1 MKKLLLF
8 LGLIGAVL
16 AAPTTVQNNLVIQ
29 KDGTAQ
35 SGVLAGNG
43 AGVATATAT
52 GAQISTALDLIG
64 ATRGSVLY
72 RGAAGWSILA
82 PGTSGYVL
90 TSAGAGADPAWSPEG
105 STGTVTSFSAGNLSP
120 LFTTNVATPTSTP
133 ALTFSLSNAAQN
145 TVLAGPATGGAGA
158 PTYRALVAA
167 DVPAVNLASSANG
180 GVTGNLPVS
189 NLNSGTSASSSTFWR
204 GDGNW
209 AIPSGSSSV
218 AITDDTTTNATMYPT
233 WVTAS
238 TGNLPIKVSSSKFT
252 FNPSTSIIGLAD
264 GGGISPATSAG
275 KVYLAT
281 NSYFTSGVSDRLL
294 KMTGDWSVIAPTVE
308 LSSTNDASFF
318 NWQISAGLPRFVLA
332 KGALSVTQRFDMGFM
347 SSALSTDNF
356 AIRNATQLVN
366 SLEVEGAANG
376 NVYLRPTGTGIVSI
390 PSSAT
395 LGGNLTFGTSA
406 SVLNG
411 TTGSIGL
418 TATGTNQTIT
428 LTPTGT
434 GRVQIGSTSTGSST
448 SPALAIGSSAVGFYA
463 NSADNLRGVINGKE
477 IINFQHNNGTGEILL
492 ARPGTTALTGF
503 LGGHSFASNAINGM
517 SIAYTGGSQSAI
529 DLLSGQIDIYP
540 GSVANGVKLSISNA
554 GSLSL
559 GVTASS
565 LAAWNTTGIALRSL
579 SQTYTDSS
587 TAGSGTATNA
597 VIHSFAAP
605 TLAATNASVTTTNAA
620 NVYIGGDVIQGTNQ
634 TLTNSY
640 GLWNVGKTRLDN
652 NIIAGTGLTSAGLI
666 QVGSNFFSAS
676 PLGVIQGT
684 GTWAL
689 DGAAFAPTIYAQRGN
704 TSYASPTGIV
714 SGNGLF
720 TLSIGGHNGTAFVT
734 GKASIVADATETW
747 GTGATGT
754 RWAINT
760 TPTGSATTANTLF
773 IAGGANATITGGAG
787 NMTITA
793 GTGNSR
799 TLTLQTTTSG
809 GTATNAVVFGATQ
822 SATFNGPIIQKVS
835 ALTYASPTSV
845 DVTLGNVYTVTTVN
859 ATGSV
864 TFNASAGGTSGQSM
878 TIIITNDATSAK
890 TITFGTNFVANG
902 TLTPSG
908 AGKVAT
914 IQFISNGTNFYEVSR
929 TVLP

>member
-133 ALTFSLSNAAQN
+133 VLTFSLSNAAQN

-167 DVPAVNLASSANG
+167 DVPAANLASSANG
-180 GVTGNLPVS
+180 GVTGNLPVT

-294 KMTGDWSVIAPTVE
+294 KITGDWSVNAPTVE

-356 AIRNATQLVN
+356 AIRNATQSVN

-418 TATGTNQTIT
+418 TATGTNQNIT
-428 LTPTGT
+428 LTPSGT
-434 GRVQIGSTSTGSST
+434 GQISTTGRISQTSTQSGISQTGISSVVTTQGTTGSLTIAGANFDSRLDASSGSGSDVIGAASAARNINAATANSLVGNRSIVIIGASGGNVTAGYGYVARAPSVSGSGVLSTAYGFYSEKQKQAGVTTGYAFYNSDSADLNFFAGRTQIGSSSVTNLLVGTSTDSSNGAIQLATHTT
-448 SPALAIGSSAVGFYA
+448 SAGGIGFGTDVALFRSG
-463 NSADNLRGVINGKE
+463 
-477 IINFQHNNGTGEILL
+477 
-492 ARPGTTALTGF
+492 
-503 LGGHSFASNAINGM
+503 
-517 SIAYTGGSQSAI
+517 
-529 DLLSGQIDIYP
+529 SGQITQ
-540 GSVANGVKLSISNA
+540 SVSGNAYYLLRGANQESYQFF
-554 GSLSL
+554 
-559 GVTASS
+559 T
-565 LAAWNTTGIALRSL
+565 NTGLPSGQQVWRFGIGATS
-579 SQTYTDSS
+579 
-587 TAGSGTATNA
+587 GSGALAN
-597 VIHSFAAP
+597 SFNIQA
-605 TLAATNASVTTTNAA
+605 LNDSLASVTATILSADGTT
-620 NVYIGGDVIQGTNQ
+620 
-634 TLTNSY
+634 L
-640 GLWNVGKTRLDN
+640 RL
-652 NIIAGTGLTSAGLI
+652 
-666 QVGSNFFSAS
+666 
-676 PLGVIQGT
+676 
-684 GTWAL
+684 
-689 DGAAFAPTIYAQRGN
+689 
-704 TSYASPTGIV
+704 SPTG
-714 SGNGLF
+714 
-720 TLSIGGHNGTAFVT
+720 
-734 GKASIVADATETW
+734 
-747 GTGATGT
+747 
-754 RWAINT
+754 T
-760 TPTGSATTANTLF
+760 TPTLTLTGSGAATL
-773 IAGGANATITGGAG
+773 TGGAG